1 MVFSNLCSA
10 DSALSAQIQSIV
22 NAGNKFTKGIYIIN
36 PDTNELVYSYNPDEP
51 VKPASVMKLLITNYS
66 LKKLGTDFRFE
77 TYIEAEGFTGTKVNN
92 LIIRGQGDPSFTTES
107 LWVLIRNLK
116 KYGIT
121 EVGNIYL
128 DDTAFVEQ
136 MPRSGQSAYQASNS
150 ALSFNFNTITFKV
163 CGGGGSVA
171 RVTPDPWE
179 YPIQFEGQIGL
190 GGRSVAYGV
199 DDYTPKGQS
208 YPQIYR
214 LAGSIPTNS
223 GCTEVYRSVS
233 DPVQYL
239 AGAVQ
244 RNLNYIGIT
253 VTGKLYHQKFSG
265 STKKLGT
272 HQSKALSQIIAD
284 LNKFSSNFIAE
295 QLLYRA
301 GSLNNRFSRKQGLI
315 NLTSYLKS
323 KGFDPSTFELHDAS
337 GLSHSNRITIRI
349 LTEIF
354 KESIQD
360 YTILPEFLSSLAV
373 SGQVGTLKKVK
384 FSDGLVI
391 RGKTGTINGV
401 DSLIGMVSTKKRKK
415 YIFGLIQNKVT
426 SGASSRE
433 LENKIINLLYQQ

>member
-1 MVFSNLCSA
+1 
-10 DSALSAQIQSIV
+10 
-22 NAGNKFTKGIYIIN
+22 
-36 PDTNELVYSYNPDEP
+36 
-51 VKPASVMKLLITNYS
+51 MKLLITNYS
-66 LKKLGTDFRFE
+66 LKKLGTDYRFE
-77 TYIEAEGFTGTKVNN
+77 TYVEGEGFNGSKVNN

-116 KYGIT
+116 KFGIT

-150 ALSFNFNTITFKV
+150 ALSFNFNTITFNV
-163 CGGGGSVA
+163 CGGGGGSA

-179 YPIQFEGQIGL
+179 YPIQFQGQVGL

-199 DDYTPKGQS
+199 DDFTPKGQS
-208 YPQIYR
+208 SPQVYR
-214 LAGSIPTNS
+214 LAGKVPSNS
-223 GCTEVYRSVS
+223 GCSEVYRSVS
-233 DPVQYL
+233 DTVQYL

-253 VTGKLYHQKFSG
+253 VTGKIYRQKFSG
-265 STKKLGT
+265 TTKRLGT

-301 GSLNNRFSRKQGLI
+301 GSLNNRFSRKQGLA

-323 KGFDPSTFELHDAS
+323 KGFDTSEISLHDAS
-337 GLSHSNRITIRI
+337 GLSHSNRITVRM
-349 LTEIF
+349 LAEIF
-354 KESIQD
+354 KESMQD
-360 YTILPEFLSSLAV
+360 YSIAPEFLASLAV
-373 SGQVGTLKKVK
+373 SGQTGTLKKVK

-391 RGKTGTINGV
+391 RAKTGTINGV
-401 DSLIGMVSTKKRKK
+401 DSLVGMVSSKKRNK
-415 YIFGLIQNKVT
+415 YVFGFIQNKVT
-426 SGASSRE
+426 SGSSSRE